1 MISSPKLPLLLVLLA
16 WAFCPACGR
25 RAPQIHTLSI
35 AAAADLQF
43 ALQDASGEFHK
54 AHPGIELRIVY
65 GSSGNFYTQIRSR
78 APFDVF
84 LSADVQYPRQLV
96 QEGLAR
102 ADSLFV
108 YAVGRLA
115 VWVPASSRLDPATA
129 LRDSSVRHLAIAN
142 PQHAPYGRAALAA
155 LRSMGAYGSVERKLV
170 LGENISQ
177 TLQFVQSGAADA
189 GVVALSLAVAPAV
202 RGQGRYWEVPIE
214 TYPKMEQGG
223 AILKESAAARQFRDW
238 MLAPPGRAL
247 LKQYGFYLP
256 GE

>member
-1 MISSPKLPLLLVLLA
+1 MMRRGPGGAFWEARRHDTRVVIWSLQCRTDNRMAVRVGFEPTEPAKVQRFSRPPDSTALAPHRIGRVRFIIPNRPSRLCSHRALAPAPAPLPRPLSPISYTCLVKMISSPKLPLLLVLLA

-43 ALQDASGEFHK
+43 ALQDASGKFHK

-129 LRDSSVRHLAIAN
+129 LRD
-142 PQHAPYGRAALAA
+142 
-155 LRSMGAYGSVERKLV
+155 
-170 LGENISQ
+170 
-177 TLQFVQSGAADA
+177 
-189 GVVALSLAVAPAV
+189 
-202 RGQGRYWEVPIE
+202 
-214 TYPKMEQGG
+214 
-223 AILKESAAARQFRDW
+223 
-238 MLAPPGRAL
+238 
-247 LKQYGFYLP
+247 
-256 GE
+256 